1 MDYNKRIQFLKS
13 NKNASYQRSEIICS
27 FQQDDYPDQPHIAST
42 STPRQFFLFFIYSK
56 LEVLTPVAKTWPL
69 FTGAEQKRRDR
80 ILDEVE
86 KGSFYCFARQKGAQ
100 RTNAL
105 QDCVTHPEGGSE
117 ESPSDQGAARGH
129 SSDWLVVR

>member
-86 KGSFYCFARQKGAQ
+86 KDNFFTLPDKG
-100 RTNAL
+100 
-105 QDCVTHPEGGSE
+105 
-117 ESPSDQGAARGH
+117 GH
-129 SSDWLVVR
+129 SGLLP